1 MPAESR
7 FQLPKRAQDDV
18 RGFQVDELA
27 VHELDAPQERGR
39 LFHAHRAHPVW
50 LGEAGVVQP
59 EVVRQTSG
67 PVAARPRSIVPAH
80 GSVLLASPM
89 PLANFPNFPNFPN
102 LAKMVT
108 GLSRV

>member
-39 LFHAHRAHPVW
+39 LFHPRRAHPVW

-59 EVVRQTSG
+59 KVVRQTSG
-67 PVAARPRSIVPAH
+67 PVLALAGPRPIVPAH
-80 GSVLLASPM
+80 GSDLLACSM
-89 PLANFPNFPNFPN
+89 SLAN
-102 LAKMVT
+102 MVKVIKVVNQ
-108 GLSRV
+108 G